1 MEYKGKLIKKKT
13 ESYKYSIINS
23 YSKNKFRSRIHL
35 RNLGDKIYKTE

>member
-35 RNLGDKIYKTE
+35 SKDKILNEN